1 MKRISGAAIA
11 VTKAATIAVGM
22 TAVLAA
28 CGQQGDQAENAATAK
43 TTKTLVSGIDT
54 AGFDTAI
61 RPQDDF
67 FRYVNGTWLAN
78 TEIPADKSN
87 YGAFNALSD
96 KAEADLRV
104 IIEEAAAA
112 DAAAGTDTQ
121 KVGDFYATF
130 MDEARAETL
139 GAKPVQPYLDAIDSV
154 KSHDDVHARM
164 AELVKLGV
172 EIPFGGFIGADAKN
186 SSQYAMILWQ
196 NGLGMPDRDYYLS
209 DEEKFVKLRDAYT
222 AHVKTMLEKVGHA
235 NAGDAAANILA
246 LETRIA
252 EGQWTRVE
260 NRDDNKTYNKIA
272 VADLDSELPG
282 FEWAAFLEQS
292 GAGKA
297 EAVIV
302 SQPSYFKS
310 FAAMFTEVPVET
322 WKDYMRFHTVSSFAP
337 LLSSEFVNADFDFYS
352 NTLRGIQENRPRW
365 KRGVAV
371 VEGALGEVVG
381 KLYVE
386 RHFSPEA
393 KARMV
398 KLVDNLLVT
407 FDKSIDE
414 LEWMG
419 EETKKAAHEKLSK
432 FTVKIGYPDKW
443 KDYSGLDVVEGD
455 LVGNVL
461 RSRAFEYERELAK
474 LGQPVDKSEWF
485 MTPQTV
491 NAYYNPTTNEIAFP
505 AAILQPPFF
514 NLDADDAVNYGAIGG
529 VIGHEISHGF
539 DDSGADY
546 DGDGNLRN
554 WWTEQD
560 LAEFNARGKALS
572 EQYSEF
578 SPVEGMFVNGDLT
591 LGENIGDLSGLT
603 IAHKAYRM
611 SLDGQPAPEIDGLTG
626 DQRFFMGWAQV
637 WRRKYREEEL
647 INRLKTDPHS
657 PSEYRVVGVVRNMPE
672 FYEAFGVK
680 EGDGMYLPAAE
691 RVKLW

>member
-1 MKRISGAAIA
+1 MKRLASAA
-11 VTKAATIAVGM
+11 KAATFAVGM

-28 CGQQGDQAENAATAK
+28 CGQQGEQAQETTTAQVP
-43 TTKTLVSGIDT
+43 VSGIDT
-54 AGFDTAI
+54 AGFDTSV

-67 FRYVNGTWLAN
+67 FRYVNGGWIDR

-87 YGAFNALSD
+87 YGSFNALAD
-96 KAEADLRV
+96 KAEADLRA
-104 IIEEAAAA
+104 IIEAAAA
-112 DAAAGTDTQ
+112 SDAAPGTDTQ

-130 MDEARAETL
+130 MDQARADAQ
-139 GAKPVQPYLDAIDSV
+139 GAKPIEPFLAEIAAVET
-154 KSHDDVHARM
+154 HDDVLAQMTRM
-164 AELVKLGV
+164 QRNGST
-172 EIPFGGFIGADAKN
+172 IPVGGFIGADAKN
-186 SSQYAMILWQ
+186 STQYALILWQ
-196 NGLGMPDRDYYLS
+196 AGLGMPDRDYYLS
-209 DEEKFVKLRDAYT
+209 DDEKFVKLRGAYID
-222 AHVKTMLEKVGHA
+222 HVAQMLAMVGHA
-235 NAGDAAANILA
+235 EPRQAADNILA
-246 LETRIA
+246 LETKLA
-252 EGQWTRVE
+252 ESQWTRVE

-272 VADLDSELPG
+272 VADLGKEIPG
-282 FEWAAFLEQS
+282 FDMQKFLELS

-297 EAVIV
+297 EHVIV
-302 SQPSYFKS
+302 SQPSYFSS
-310 FAAMFTEVPVET
+310 FGSMFGEVPVAT
-322 WKDYMRFHTVSSFAP
+322 WKDYMQFHTVSNFAP
-337 LLSSEFVNADFDFYS
+337 MLSSDFVDANFAFYGK
-352 NTLRGIQENRPRW
+352 TLRGIQENRPRW
-365 KRGVAV
+365 KRGVGA

-386 RHFSPEA
+386 KHFSAEA

-398 KLVDNLLVT
+398 ELVDNLLTT
-407 FDKSIDE
+407 FDSSIDE

-419 EETKKAAHEKLSK
+419 PDTKKAAHEKLSK

-443 KDYSGLDVVEGD
+443 KDYSGLEVVEGD
-455 LVGNVL
+455 LVGNVV
-461 RSRAFEYERELAK
+461 RSRALEYQRELDK
-474 LGQPVDKSEWF
+474 LGKPVDKGEWF

-514 NLDADDAVNYGAIGG
+514 NMEADDAVNYGAIGG

-554 WWTEQD
+554 WFTDQD

-572 EQYSEF
+572 AQYSEF
-578 SPVEGMFVNGDLT
+578 SPLEGMFVNGDLT

-611 SLDGQPAPEIDGLTG
+611 SLNGQSATEIDGFTG

-637 WRRKYREEEL
+637 WRRKYHEEEL
-647 INRLKTDPHS
+647 MNRLKTDPHS
-657 PSEYRVVGVVRNMPE
+657 PSEYRTNGIVRNMPL

-680 EGDGMYLPAAE
+680 EGDPMFLNAAD
-691 RVKLW
+691 RVAIW